1 VDHFIRIN
9 IPFSTKINFSFF
21 RNPDMQMAM
30 ADQNTYVP
38 HLLQMY
44 NEGYRLLSFQ
54 LTRPYPIPLPIPI
67 DWGLSI
73 RLYGTR

>member
-1 VDHFIRIN
+1 M
-9 IPFSTKINFSFF
+9 KINFSFF

-44 NEGYRLLSFQ
+44 NEGYRPPVKNVPYSIDD
-54 LTRPYPIPLPIPI
+54 LTTCREKN
-67 DWGLSI
+67 S
-73 RLYGTR
+73 